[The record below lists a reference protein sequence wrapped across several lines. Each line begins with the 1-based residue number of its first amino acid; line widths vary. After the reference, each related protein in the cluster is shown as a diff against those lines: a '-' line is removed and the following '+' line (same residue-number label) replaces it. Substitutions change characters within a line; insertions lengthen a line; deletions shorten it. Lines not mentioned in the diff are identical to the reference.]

1 MFDSGISAKTLID
14 EIRNEADIAPD
25 IEPESYIQWLNA
37 VEQLLYSEVIQEQKK
52 YNYVVDSS
60 QINKT
65 KDAPR
70 IVCELPAPTGA
81 ARVRFED
88 LHAVFVGNTQLI
100 KTTLTSGLLFPN
112 SYYKKENQLGIHL
125 GGDIE
130 DIEDIKVIYIV
141 RPVLKTETTYAA
153 LNVMVPPEFL
163 ELVKAK
169 LRGEAY
175 KVANEDGLAAKWLN
189 DYNILLETFKAWLTA
204 KQPMFGM

>member
-14 EIRNEADIAPD
+14 EIQNEADIAPD
-25 IEPESYIQWLNA
+25 IAPESYLQWLNA

-52 YNYVVDSS
+52 YNYGANSS
-60 QINKT
+60 LIKT
-65 KDAPR
+65 DKDPHH
-70 IVCELPAPTGA
+70 IICDLPASNGE

-100 KTTLTSGLLFPN
+100 KTTLTSGQLFPN
-112 SYYKKENQLGIHL
+112 SYYKIENQLGIHL
-125 GGDIE
+125 GGETD
-130 DIEDIKVIYIV
+130 DVKVIYRV
-141 RPVLKTETTYAA
+141 RPVPKTETTYAS

-163 ELVKAK
+163 DLVKAK